1 MNEGNQMNKSSR
13 CVKVTFSVVG
23 TRTLEY
29 MINGDKEYQGKIYFT
44 FDKEKATNENTLYV
58 GFKEDYLDLI
68 NSESTI
74 RLTDRIL
81 KYIEKGY
88 SEYAK
93 ESVHLFIGIADK
105 TLQNLVQSLLYEVI
119 MANVA
124 KTFNVDDAALA
135 PVQVS
140 KNVLAIY
147 EAEAGAYRLYATNGF
162 TVLDEWYI
170 PAGTRGGLVQNPN
183 NLSGESTW
191 VADGVKVDAV
201 SLLENACILSTNKD
215 ETVEVTNSI
224 VLNSILRLSEE
235 VNGSIVNGSLMTCVN
250 ITGCG
255 LVKAVKRTLRSY
267 DNSVIFN
274 TDRFLDITPDASVHG
289 FITSPNHPFEV
300 STRRT
305 SSKYYYVGIDGKYY
319 IRDEMSNREVLNK
332 DVYFEQLG
340 LVPEDSKVVEDNVA
354 KLKELVRF
362 INIDNYV
369 AAAVAS
375 KPVFTVNISSIDSYK
390 HSFNTVNTFHYLKN
404 ENVLVKEYREIA
416 ALIKEMSN

>member
-1 MNEGNQMNKSSR
+1 MNGTSR

-29 MINGDKEYQGKIYFT
+29 MINENKEYQGKIYFT
-44 FDKEKATNENTLYV
+44 FDKEKATNENTIYV
-58 GFKEDYLDLI
+58 GFKEDYLDLV

-93 ESVHLFIGIADK
+93 EPVHLFIGIADK
-105 TLQNLVQSLLYEVI
+105 TLRNFVQSLLYEVI
-119 MANVA
+119 MANVV

-135 PVQVS
+135 PVHVS

-162 TVLDEWYI
+162 TVLDEQYI
-170 PAGTRGGLVQNPN
+170 PAGTSGGLVQNPN
-183 NLSGESTW
+183 NLSGESVW
-191 VADGVKVDAV
+191 VAGGVKVDAV
-201 SLLENACILSTNKD
+201 SLLENACILSTDKD
-215 ETVEVTNSI
+215 AIVEVTNSI

-235 VNGSIVNGSLMTCVN
+235 VNGSIVNESLMTCAS

-255 LVKAVKRTLRSY
+255 LVKAVKRTLSSY
-267 DNSVIFN
+267 DNSIIFN
-274 TDRFLDITPDASVHG
+274 TDRFLDITPDASAHG

-300 STRRT
+300 STGRT

-319 IRDEMSNREVLNK
+319 IRDEMFNREVLDK
-332 DVYFEQLG
+332 EEYFERLG
-340 LVPEDSKVVEDNVA
+340 LVPEDSKVIEDNVA

-375 KPVFTVNISSIDSYK
+375 KPVFTVNISGIDHYN

-416 ALIKEMSN
+416 VLIKEMSN